1 MKTTVLLT
9 KVHFASDAEQEI
21 TITLRVNA
29 EIQQSALTVAAI
41 THQDLVTVMSGVRRR
56 KK

>member
-1 MKTTVLLT
+1 MKATVLLT
-9 KVHFASDAEQEI
+9 KVHFARDAEQET
-21 TITLRVNA
+21 TITLRVNV

-41 THQDLVTVMSGVRRR
+41 THQDLVTVMSVKRR